1 MAEATSLPEELCEEI
16 RERVFG
22 DGFIRLTQS
31 LSRDGAPFKISI
43 RQVRLKGELFYQAE
57 MTDNGRAQVRNLTEK
72 AARKGL
78 EDILQQPGKRE
89 LHVVS
94 TLGDLHIRVTKK
106 GKPLISRGRPKGA
119 VEGASAPVAPEGHDH
134 VKKQPLTSFE
144 ATPLLRVLGL
154 ADNRGQIKPSMRGK
168 YDQVN
173 ALLRAVEPLLPT
185 HTPQQFTVVDCGCG
199 KAYLTLALHR
209 YLVCAKGWSNVR
221 ILGIDKNESVIASAR
236 EMADA
241 LGIGDEVTFQ
251 ACMIDAAEWPKEPDL
266 VMSLH
271 ACDTATDD
279 ALIAAVRTKAA
290 GILCVPCCQHELHHA
305 LEGGGEM
312 RAVLRHGILRERLAD
327 LLTDTFRAQ
336 VLRICGYRARVM
348 EFVSAEATGRNILIR
363 AEKGVR
369 PGLGEA
375 IAEYEKLC
383 DFWGVE
389 PYIGKALAPR
399 EPTP

>member
-1 MAEATSLPEELCEEI
+1 MAEEMNLPEELCAEI

-22 DGFIRLTQS
+22 EGFIRLTQS
-31 LSRDGAPFKISI
+31 LSRDGVPFRISM
-43 RQVRLKGELFYQAE
+43 RPVRLKGERFYQAE
-57 MTDNGRAQVRNLTEK
+57 MSDNGRAQVRNLSEK
-72 AARKGL
+72 AARNGL
-78 EDILQQPGKRE
+78 EDILRQPGKRE

-106 GKPLISRGRPKGA
+106 GKPLVARGRPKTANGN
-119 VEGASAPVAPEGHDH
+119 ASAPILQEEHDH

-144 ATPLLRVLGL
+144 ATPLLRVLGI
-154 ADNRGQIKPSMRGK
+154 ADARGQIKPSMRGK

-173 ALLRAVEPLLPT
+173 ALLRAVEPLLPAQ
-185 HTPQQFTVVDCGCG
+185 TPARFTVVDCGCG

-209 YLVCAKGWSNVR
+209 YLVCARGWQHVH
-221 ILGIDKNESVIASAR
+221 IVGIDRNEHVIASAR
-236 EMADA
+236 EMATA
-241 LGIGDEVTFQ
+241 LGVGDEVTFQ
-251 ACMIDAAEWPKEPDL
+251 ACMIDSAELPRNPDL

-279 ALIAAVRTKAA
+279 ALIAAVKTGAA
-290 GILCVPCCQHELHHA
+290 GILCVPYCQHELHHA
-305 LEGGGEM
+305 LEGGDAM

-363 AEKGVR
+363 AEKGLR

-375 IAEYEKLC
+375 VAEYEALC

-399 EPTP
+399 GEV